1 MSAEE
6 NQPNNINFL
15 GQNGFRFTIKR
26 LPTVNY
32 FCQSAT
38 LPSVSVGVVESPT
51 PFAFVPRPGD
61 RITYDPLVLTFKVDE
76 NLQNYFEIQRWIE
89 GLGHPDDLKQTAD
102 LSREIR
108 SQQIGGQ
115 GSRALGY
122 YTTFVSDGV
131 LSILTSNKNVNK
143 NIFFYD
149 LFPIS
154 LSELQFESTNVS
166 IEYLQAT
173 VTFRYR
179 KYQLDV

>member
-1 MSAEE
+1 MSAED

-15 GQNGFRFTIKR
+15 GQNGFRFTVKR

-38 LPSVSVGVVESPT
+38 LPSVSVGAIESPT

-76 NLQNYFEIQRWIE
+76 NLENYFEIQRWIE
-89 GLGHPDDLKQTAD
+89 GLGHPDELKQTAD
-102 LSREIR
+102 LSKEIR

-122 YTTFVSDGV
+122 YTTFVPDGV
-131 LSILTSNKNVNK
+131 PSILTSNKHVHK
-143 NIFFYD
+143 NIFFQD

-154 LSELQFESTNVS
+154 LSELQFESTNIS

-179 KYQLDV
+179 KYKLDV